1 MNKRWLSLLILLCV
15 AMGSLGLAE
24 EITAM
29 PVEESVEEVSLDLGA
44 SEAPAELDE
53 CSVSPAEAEVEN
65 EPVDDGGEAA
75 PVTATDGAVE
85 DAPQVSTEPEGP
97 AYFTQALKPNKI
109 RLTKA
114 SASKSVYLFLPYRVT
129 VKGETV
135 ASYASSNKKIAKVS
149 RDGTLTLRKTGSVS
163 ITATTE
169 SGKAY
174 VLNLKVVDGPAPKD
188 LTFTATKHQM
198 RLNWSAAKYATGYL
212 VEYSYDGKNW
222 SEYVATD
229 ADTLTRR
236 VTKVTSGTT
245 WFRVRAIFGDHLG
258 GVSDAVTVLTPVT
271 DVKVIYQETFTYG
284 PADRMNITW
293 SPSPGAVKY
302 AVYRTSLPST
312 DYELI
317 GTTKNTWYPDRMA
330 PTKLYAYRVMP
341 VWNDQYNAPLS
352 DPVHLYTGWQSNV
365 LPPSDMTSSTGGI
378 IVVNKR
384 AQVVTVYIKD
394 EKGNYTLPL
403 RHMICSTGLTYER
416 TRNGVYKIERKLGE
430 WYTYPGPSGDTIRWP
445 SVYRSGYYFHSPLFN
460 RDHTIRYSTIN
471 RLGQRASA
479 GCVRLPNNDAEWVY
493 RYCPVGT
500 TVYICDGEARND
512 LRDALKPKTVKVQ
525 GF

>member
-1 MNKRWLSLLILLCV
+1 MKTRLLSLLILLCL
-15 AMGSLGLAE
+15 ALGSLGLAE
-24 EITAM
+24 EVTAAQ
-29 PVEESVEEVSLDLGA
+29 VEASVDEVFVDLGGP
-44 SEAPAELDE
+44 EAPAELDE
-53 CSVSPAEAEVEN
+53 CSVSPAEGEVVVE
-65 EPVDDGGEAA
+65 ETPVTDSAVDAA
-75 PVTATDGAVE
+75 PQTV
-85 DAPQVSTEPEGP
+85 DAAEPAGP
-97 AYFTQALKPNKI
+97 AYFTQALKVQKI
-109 RLTKA
+109 KLKKA
-114 SASKSVYLFLPYRVT
+114 STSKSAYLYLPYKVT
-129 VKGETV
+129 VKGEQVKSFT
-135 ASYASSNKKIAKVS
+135 SSDKKIAKVS
-149 RDGTLTLRKTGSVS
+149 KDGTLTLRKTGRVS
-163 ITATTE
+163 ITAKAE
-169 SGKAY
+169 SGKTY
-174 VLNLKVVDGPAPKD
+174 VLKLKVVDGPAPKD
-188 LTFTATKHQM
+188 LTFTATKHHM
-198 RLNWSAAKYATGYL
+198 RLNWSAAKQATGYL

-229 ADTLTRR
+229 ADTLKRL

-245 WFRVRAIFGDHLG
+245 SFRVRAILGDHLG
-258 GVSDAVTVLTPVT
+258 GASNTVTVLSPVT
-271 DVKVIYQETFTYG
+271 DVKVIYQESFTYG
-284 PADRMNITW
+284 PTDHMNITW
-293 SPSPGAVKY
+293 SPSPGATKY
-302 AVYRTSLPST
+302 AVYRTSLPSK

-330 PTKLYAYRVMP
+330 PTKLYAYRIMP

-352 DPVHLYTGWQSNV
+352 DPVNLYTGWQSNV
-365 LPPSDMTSSTGGI
+365 LPPSDMTSSTGAI
-378 IVVNKR
+378 ILVNKR

-394 EKGNYTLPL
+394 ANGKYTLPL

-416 TRNGVYKIERKLGE
+416 TRNGEYKIERKIGE

-493 RYCPVGT
+493 RYCPIGT
-500 TVYICDGEARND
+500 TVYICDGEARTE

>member
-1 MNKRWLSLLILLCV
+1 
-15 AMGSLGLAE
+15 
-24 EITAM
+24 
-29 PVEESVEEVSLDLGA
+29 
-44 SEAPAELDE
+44 
-53 CSVSPAEAEVEN
+53 
-65 EPVDDGGEAA
+65 
-75 PVTATDGAVE
+75 
-85 DAPQVSTEPEGP
+85 
-97 AYFTQALKPNKI
+97 
-109 RLTKA
+109 
-114 SASKSVYLFLPYRVT
+114 
-129 VKGETV
+129 
-135 ASYASSNKKIAKVS
+135 
-149 RDGTLTLRKTGSVS
+149 
-163 ITATTE
+163 
-169 SGKAY
+169 
-174 VLNLKVVDGPAPKD
+174 
-188 LTFTATKHQM
+188 
-198 RLNWSAAKYATGYL
+198 
-212 VEYSYDGKNW
+212 
-222 SEYVATD
+222 
-229 ADTLTRR
+229 
-236 VTKVTSGTT
+236 
-245 WFRVRAIFGDHLG
+245 
-258 GVSDAVTVLTPVT
+258 
-271 DVKVIYQETFTYG
+271 
-284 PADRMNITW
+284 MNITW

-317 GTTKNTWYPDRMA
+317 GTTKNTWSPDRMA

-365 LPPSDMTSSTGGI
+365 LPPSDMTSSTDGI

-416 TRNGVYKIERKLGE
+416 TRNGVYKIERKIGE